1 MWGAGAEL
9 GHCRGVRVWAC
20 CHTRRA
26 RSTARSPP
34 PPRPPPPVCPHGA
47 ADPRSRR
54 APRSLRGDRLGE
66 FGRRHARA
74 SEAVAGRP
82 DGPIFPPGSAAPPR
96 AARRALR
103 RSKGRVRALQG
114 GCSLTMRGPRR
125 WPPNSSSREG
135 RPSQPPGQ
143 RRRPQPATVHCSLQP
158 CTAACSPVQ
167 CNLQPVQWSVQPTQW
182 SDLVGGGAVGSPRP
196 VRAGEGVDLGTA
208 AWAGMGYRGPA
219 WLRLRQR

>member
-1 MWGAGAEL
+1 MWGARAEL

-34 PPRPPPPVCPHGA
+34 PPRPLPPVCLHGA

-54 APRSLRGDRLGE
+54 APGSLRGDRLGE

-82 DGPIFPPGSAAPPR
+82 VGPICPPGSAAPPR

-103 RSKGRVRALQG
+103 RIKGRVRALQG

-125 WPPNSSSREG
+125 SPPNWSSREG

-158 CTAACSPVQ
+158 CTAACNRALQPAALCSATRSPVQ
-167 CNLQPVQWSVQPTQW
+167 CNSQPVQCSVQPYAVERPCRRW
-182 SDLVGGGAVGSPRP
+182 SRRRP
-196 VRAGEGVDLGTA
+196 LSR
-208 AWAGMGYRGPA
+208 RS
-219 WLRLRQR
+219 R